1 MPVLME
7 CQTDERIELGD
18 LVEALESGPSDLNDD
33 ECLASFAPSLR
44 RLANNRSFLSDL
56 VIRELKQRCAGQL
69 EGNHYSAQVIL
80 LHSGSRKFMLRANFW
95 PAASDSVIVNSG
107 PGAFFYGQ
115 PHDHNFSF
123 LTVGYAGPGYWSD
136 YYEHNY
142 ERAAGFIGEKVELR
156 FVERSRLAEGT
167 MLLYRRHRDVH
178 SQLPADSLSVSI
190 NIMAMSPATEF
201 LDQYGFDLQS
211 SRIRTIVN
219 RSTLEPL
226 IALAGQLGGENGRD
240 LVEDFAE
247 RHPSERIR
255 FAAWKARAAASGG
268 PEERAAVFDEAA
280 AAAPSNGFLR
290 GMATREAARIRN
302 ARDYYKGAVLPGP
315 EPSFSLSR

>member
-1 MPVLME
+1 ME
-7 CQTDERIELGD
+7 TQTDERIELGD

-44 RLANNRSFLSDL
+44 KLANNRSFLGDL
-56 VIRELKQRCAGQL
+56 VIEELKQRCGGQT
-69 EGNHYSAQVIL
+69 EQNRYNAQVIL
-80 LHSGSRKFMLRANFW
+80 LHRGNRKFLLRANFW
-95 PAASDSVIVNSG
+95 PAEADSVVVNSG
-107 PGAFFYGQ
+107 TDAFFYGQ

-123 LTVGYAGPGYWSD
+123 LTVGYIGPGYWSD
-136 YYEHNY
+136 YYEHDY
-142 ERAAGFIGEKVELR
+142 ERAAGFIGEKAKLR

-211 SRIRTIVN
+211 SQIRTIVN

-226 IALAGQLGGENGRD
+226 IALAGHLGGENGRD
-240 LVEDFAE
+240 FVEHLAE
-247 RHPSERIR
+247 SHPSERIR
-255 FAAWKARAAASGG
+255 FAAWKAKAAATGG
-268 PEERAAVFDEAA
+268 PDERAAVYDEAA
-280 AAAPSNGFLR
+280 ATASSHGFLR
-290 GMATREAARIRN
+290 GMAAREAARIRN
-302 ARDYYKGAVLPGP
+302 ARAFYALPAP

>member
-1 MPVLME
+1 MPVMMDP
-7 CQTDERIELGD
+7 QTDERIELGD
-18 LVEALESGPSDLNDD
+18 LVEALETGPSDLNDD

-44 RLANNRSFLSDL
+44 KLANNRSFLGDL
-56 VIRELKQRCAGQL
+56 VIRELKQRCAGQAAH
-69 EGNHYSAQVIL
+69 NHYNAQVIL
-80 LHSGSRKFMLRANFW
+80 LHGGNRKFLLRANFW
-95 PAASDSVIVNSG
+95 PSASDSVVVNSG
-107 PGAFFYGQ
+107 ADAFFYGQ

-136 YYEHNY
+136 YYEHDY
-142 ERAAGFIGEKVELR
+142 ERAAGYIGEKAELR

-211 SRIRTIVN
+211 ARIRSLVN

-226 IALAGQLGGENGRD
+226 IALAGHLGGENGWD
-240 LVEDFAE
+240 LIEHVAE

-255 FAAWKARAAASGG
+255 FAAWKAKANAFGRPDERAAVYDEAAASG
-268 PEERAAVFDEAA
+268 
-280 AAAPSNGFLR
+280 PSNGFLR
-290 GMATREAARIRN
+290 GMAAREAARIRN
-302 ARDYYKGAVLPGP
+302 ARSFYRNAVLPGP

>member
-1 MPVLME
+1 MPVMIDA
-7 CQTDERIELGD
+7 QTDERIELGD

-44 RLANNRSFLSDL
+44 KLANNRSFLGDL

-69 EGNHYSAQVIL
+69 EQNHYNAQVIL
-80 LHSGSRKFMLRANFW
+80 LHRSNRKFLLRANFW
-95 PAASDSVIVNSG
+95 PAESDSVVVNSG
-107 PGAFFYGQ
+107 TDAFFYGQ

-123 LTVGYAGPGYWSD
+123 LTVGYVGPGYWSD
-136 YYEHNY
+136 YYEHDY
-142 ERAAGFIGEKVELR
+142 ERAAGFIGEKAELR

-226 IALAGQLGGENGRD
+226 VALAGHLGGENGRG
-240 LVEDFAE
+240 LIEDMAE
-247 RHPSERIR
+247 GHPSERIR
-255 FAAWKARAAASGG
+255 FAAWKAKAAAAGG
-268 PEERAAVFDEAA
+268 PDERAAVYDEAA
-280 AAAPSNGFLR
+280 ATASSSGFLR
-290 GMATREAARIRN
+290 GMAEREAARIRN
-302 ARDYYKGAVLPGP
+302 ARAFYKGAVMPGP
-315 EPSFSLSR
+315 EPDFSLSR

>member
-1 MPVLME
+1 MDA
-7 CQTDERIELGD
+7 QTDERIELGD
-18 LVEALESGPSDLNDD
+18 LVETLASGSADLTDD
-33 ECLASFAPSLR
+33 ECLASYAPALR
-44 RLANNRSFLSDL
+44 KLANNRSFLGDL
-56 VIRELKQRCAGQL
+56 VVTELKQRCSGQV
-69 EGNHYSAQVIL
+69 EGNRYSAQVIL
-80 LHSGSRKFMLRANFW
+80 LHHGDRKFMLRANFW
-95 PAASDSVIVNSG
+95 PAESDSVVVNSG
-107 PGAFFYGQ
+107 ANAFFYGQ

-136 YYEHNY
+136 YYEHEY
-142 ERAAGFIGEKVELR
+142 DGAAGYIGEKAKLR

-190 NIMAMSPATEF
+190 NILALSPATEF

-211 SRIRTIVN
+211 SRIRAIVN

-226 IALAGQLGGENGRD
+226 IALTGHLGGENGRD
-240 LVEDFAE
+240 LVEHLIE

-268 PEERAAVFDEAA
+268 PDERAAVYDEAA
-280 AAAPSNGFLR
+280 ASASSNGFLR
-290 GMATREAARIRN
+290 GMAAREAARIRN
-302 ARDYYKGAVLPGP
+302 ARAYYRGAAAPGP
-315 EPSFSLSR
+315 EPDFSLSR